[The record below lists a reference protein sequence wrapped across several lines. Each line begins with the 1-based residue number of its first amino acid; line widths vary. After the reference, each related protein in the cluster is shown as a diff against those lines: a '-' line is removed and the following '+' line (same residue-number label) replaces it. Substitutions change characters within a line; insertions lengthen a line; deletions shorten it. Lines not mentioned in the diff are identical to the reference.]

1 MEQRLYFLL
10 LPHTV
15 LAGSPGYFYL
25 HVALACSCFLTL
37 TAGLRK
43 GHTYR
48 HMCSLSLFPWAQ
60 CAQYLLLSQH
70 GPVSHRCWRWLLHWP
85 SLPVGLL
92 FCLLVTICLFILA
105 RSRPWNRLS
114 LSSTFF
120 SGIIIDVQVVTWRGN
135 LFQRISMLRTKHDSY
150 FRRGRFHFGTGYIS
164 LNRQ

>member
-92 FCLLVTICLFILA
+92 FWTASLYLLLSSLA
-105 RSRPWNRLS
+105 S
-114 LSSTFF
+114 LSMCRSSHGEEIYSSVFRCC
-120 SGIIIDVQVVTWRGN
+120 VQ
-135 LFQRISMLRTKHDSY
+135 KHDSY